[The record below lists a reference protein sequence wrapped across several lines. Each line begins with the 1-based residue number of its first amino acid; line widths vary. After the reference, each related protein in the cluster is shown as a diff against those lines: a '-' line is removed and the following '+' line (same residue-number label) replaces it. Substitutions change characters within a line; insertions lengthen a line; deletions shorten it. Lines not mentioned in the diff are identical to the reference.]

1 MREEKHPVFQKCLTN
16 YLLAAAIR
24 ATFGRD
30 SCYLRPRFALP
41 SAASSATFGRKQ
53 QIFSGNEMTLQT

>member
-16 YLLAAAIR
+16 YLLAAAVR
-24 ATFGRD
+24 APRGR
-30 SCYLRPRFALP
+30 SSRYLRLQFALP
-41 SAASSATFGRKQ
+41 SAASRVTFGRRQ

>member
-16 YLLAAAIR
+16 YLLAAAVR

-30 SCYLRPRFALP
+30 SRYLRPRFALP
-41 SAASSATFGRKQ
+41 SAAIRASFGR
-53 QIFSGNEMTLQT
+53 GEMN

>member
-16 YLLAAAIR
+16 YLLAAAVRAPRGRSSRSSRLQFVLLAAAVR
-24 ATFGRD
+24 ATFGR
-30 SCYLRPRFALP
+30 R
-41 SAASSATFGRKQ
+41 Q